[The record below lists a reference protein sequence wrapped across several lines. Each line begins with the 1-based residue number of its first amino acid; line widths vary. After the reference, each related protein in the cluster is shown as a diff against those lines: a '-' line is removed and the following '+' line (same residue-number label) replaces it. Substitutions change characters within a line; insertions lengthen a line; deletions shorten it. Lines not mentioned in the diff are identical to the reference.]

1 MENRIENAAKLAR
14 IPEELRSKHKGFS
27 QWDSYS
33 SQRDH
38 DTILQVCYYYL
49 INSKDQ
55 CVILFFSGQHIKFE
69 HM

>member
-14 IPEELRSKHKGFS
+14 IPEELRSKHTGSS

-38 DTILQVCYYYL
+38 DTILQVRYYYH
-49 INSKDQ
+49 INSKRPM
-55 CVILFFSGQHIKFE
+55 CNIIFLWSAYKI
-69 HM
+69 

>member
-1 MENRIENAAKLAR
+1 MENRIENAAKLAE

-55 CVILFFSGQHIKFE
+55 CV
-69 HM
+69 